1 VRKKTPSLNWERI
14 LAVFAMVLLAG
25 TWVAGTFRAKAEL
38 LPVLQKALPEADHF
52 TPASGGNY
60 AAWKDPGGKELIGYV
75 AVGAGQGYGG
85 DLRLAVAVA
94 LDGSVKGL
102 AVVEHKETVA
112 FFRRVLR
119 RGVLEALKGKS
130 FSDPFL
136 LGRDVDVVSGA
147 TFSTRAL
154 MEAAR
159 EASRRIASRNLGYP
173 VPPQPSPEVRFG
185 TPEIV
190 LVGLFLFGIAGR
202 MRRFKYRRTARWV
215 SMLTGLLVLGFVFN
229 KPLTL
234 VLINKVLLGYWPR
247 WQLNLYAYILL
258 AGIFL
263 LTAAANRNPYCEWF
277 CPFGA
282 TQECLAVIGGGGKR
296 LPQKAHRAMRWF
308 QRALAQLRSVRCLF
322 PPDRHRFPFRV
333 VGLGAR
339 CRALHPQ
346 ALVQLPLSSPAGHR
360 LHPAG
365 ARLDTGYPGRPPSPD
380 HPGVISRKRPAGRFR
395 RFGWGWTLRLTLV
408 GSGRIGRLSRRS
420 GKGSN
425 PGTRLSLDAPPRPC
439 GVRPEMQ

>member
-1 VRKKTPSLNWERI
+1 VREKTPSLNWERI

-282 TQECLAVIGGGGKR
+282 TQECLAVIGGGRKR
-296 LPQKAHRAMRWF
+296 LSQKAHRAMRWF
-308 QRALAQLRSVRCLF
+308 QRALA
-322 PPDRHRFPFRV
+322 
-333 VGLGAR
+333 LGAVAA
-339 CRALHPQ
+339 ALFT
-346 ALVQLPLSSPAGHR
+346 R
-360 LHPAG
+360 
-365 ARLDTGYPGRPPSPD
+365 
-380 HPGVISRKRPAGRFR
+380 
-395 RFGWGWTLRLTLV
+395 
-408 GSGRIGRLSRRS
+408 
-420 GKGSN
+420 N
-425 PGTRLSLDAPPRPC
+425 PGISSYEVFGAFFRLIGTDFHFVLLGLVLVAALFIRRPWC
-439 GVRPEMQ
+439 SYIRLVRGWIRDILAGLRPQTIRE